1 VPAYVTIVLLQ
12 LKVIW
17 GMWAVRDL
25 TTGDTSGY
33 FTYAQAWQAE
43 GLHNLVWSPL
53 YLIYYGSFL
62 TWTQD
67 AYVATIAHRVT
78 LILIVA
84 VLVLALMRRLL
95 EPRIAWL
102 VSAWWVVQPINHDVL
117 YEVHLFGVLPVVLAG
132 LVLLGPP
139 SPWRPGLGLGVLLA
153 GCLLVRNEL
162 LIPVALLFAA
172 CVVYEARRRARHAES
187 PEAMRRRWLLA
198 YGGPMVACALTVGFV
213 YARSDYIPGAFRSS
227 LATKHTLNVCQ
238 IYAFGYQQR
247 HDDWQKSPWTDC
259 QELMTTT
266 FGRPLLTM
274 TAAFRANPSAM
285 LEHVGWNAS
294 LIPNGLQL
302 LLFGRTSG
310 SVQPGYEPILGGS
323 TLALG
328 LSIVTVF
335 FCLIGTALI
344 LRDWSYWS
352 TWLRPRLWGWVLLA
366 SVAAGS
372 VVVMLMQRPRPAYLF
387 SLELGLLAF
396 IGLCAQAWLRK
407 SQGHRRFET
416 VFPLLQVLLLIL
428 VPRFYDSSVRP
439 AERPLRDMYL
449 ALFPYRAAIQAP
461 ETVIVT
467 PGFGGEICNY
477 LTARPGL
484 QCRSLDYHRLRPEAE
499 ASGDWWS
506 VLAAHGANMIYV
518 NEAVA
523 AEPLMR
529 RSLARAK
536 EAGWET
542 VMWKPT
548 KLGDRMLLRRRSPHT
563 VTHRRTSSNCV
574 VCAMAGDFDLPR
586 I

>member
-1 VPAYVTIVLLQ
+1 VTVEVSYARRVRDWAVHPVPAYLTILLLQ

-17 GMWAVRDL
+17 GLWEVRDL
-25 TTGDTSGY
+25 TRGDTAGY
-33 FTYAQAWQAE
+33 FGYAQAWHAE
-43 GLHNLVWSPL
+43 GLHNLLWSPL
-53 YLIYYGSFL
+53 YVIYYGSFL

-67 AYVATIAHRVT
+67 AYLATIAHRVT
-78 LILIVA
+78 LVLIVA
-84 VLVLALMRRLL
+84 VLVLALMRHLL

-102 VSAWWVVQPINHDVL
+102 VSAWWVALPTNHDVL

-162 LIPVALLFAA
+162 VIPVALLFSA
-172 CVVYEARRRARHAES
+172 CVVYEARRRARRVES
-187 PEAMRRRWLLA
+187 PEGMRRRWLLA
-198 YGGPMVACALTVGFV
+198 YGGPIVACALTAGVLYV
-213 YARSDYIPGAFRSS
+213 RSGYVPDTFRGG
-227 LATKHTLNVCQ
+227 LAIKHTLNVCQ
-238 IYAFGYQQR
+238 IYAYGYQQR

-259 QELMTTT
+259 QELMTAT

-310 SVQPGYEPILGGS
+310 RVRPGYEPMVGGS
-323 TLALG
+323 KLALG
-328 LSIVTVF
+328 LSIATVF
-335 FCLIGTALI
+335 FCLVGTALI
-344 LRDWSYWS
+344 LRDWSHWS
-352 TWLRPRLWGWVLLA
+352 AWLRPRLWGWVLLG

-396 IGLCAQAWLRK
+396 IGLCGQAWLRK
-407 SQGHRRFET
+407 NQLHRRFET
-416 VFPLLQVLLLIL
+416 VFPLLQVLLIL
-428 VPRFYDSSVRP
+428 FVPRFYASSVP
-439 AERPLRDMYL
+439 VERPLRDMYR

-461 ETVIVT
+461 DTLIVT
-467 PGFGGEICNY
+467 PGYGAEVCYY
-477 LTARPGL
+477 LKARPRL
-484 QCRSLDYHRLRPEAE
+484 SCRSLDYYRLRPEAE
-499 ASGDWWS
+499 ASGDWWP

-518 NEAVA
+518 NEAAA

-529 RSLARAK
+529 RSLAGAR
-536 EAGWET
+536 EAGWEI
-542 VMWKPT
+542 VMWRRT
-548 KLGDRMLLRRRSPHT
+548 RSGDRMLLRRR
-563 VTHRRTSSNCV
+563 
-574 VCAMAGDFDLPR
+574 
-586 I
+586 